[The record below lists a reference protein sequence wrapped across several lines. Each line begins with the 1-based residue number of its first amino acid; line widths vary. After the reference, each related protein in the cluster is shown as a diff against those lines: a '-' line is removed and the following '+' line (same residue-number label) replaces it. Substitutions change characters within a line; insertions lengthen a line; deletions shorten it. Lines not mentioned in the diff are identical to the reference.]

1 MSGGRRGRREA
12 ADGGDGRCPPR
23 RRTRDRAQLGA
34 PLRPRPRW
42 PQSGRPP
49 PLHRD
54 RLRSPRAH
62 AAPGGR
68 GRDARAGCRAG
79 AGHAGGRHRGER
91 GGRGR
96 GSRPGPS
103 PAAPGVRRR
112 PGGPGGRSLAVP
124 GASPE
129 VRGLARAASRLD
141 AEVLVDLLTN
151 LLVER
156 GAVATWDDVLC
167 PVLVAAGLRW
177 QRTGEGVDV
186 EHVLSEATTEA
197 LRAHRAPSAAAG
209 AGAPGAAG
217 VRPGGRARAAAA
229 RRGGGPRGAAR
240 AGAAAR
246 SRVPPNA
253 LASAARRTGASAVF
267 VWRQR
272 VEGPAADLAGLPRSR
287 PPVLAVVG
295 GPGWRPGE
303 TPPGARLAADLR
315 SCRGPAAGRPPLTH
329 RPHRICASW
338 VGAPDPA

>member
-12 ADGGDGRCPPR
+12 ADGGDGRRPPR

-68 GRDARAGCRAG
+68 GRDAGAGCRAG

-91 GGRGR
+91 GVVGAGAGQDRRG
-96 GSRPGPS
+96 GAGGAASSRR
-103 PAAPGVRRR
+103 A
-112 PGGPGGRSLAVP
+112 PGGRSLAVP

-141 AEVLVDLLTN
+141 AEALVDLLTN

-156 GAVATWDDVLC
+156 GAVATWDDVLR

-197 LRAHRAPSAAAG
+197 LRAHRARLLRPVPGRPVLLACAPEDAHVLPLHVAAVALAERRVPVRLLGPGVPPTRWPRRPGARAPRRSSSGVSGSRARQSTWPGCRARGRRCWPWSAA
-209 AGAPGAAG
+209 
-217 VRPGGRARAAAA
+217 
-229 RRGGGPRGAAR
+229 RGGGRGR
-240 AGAAAR
+240 R
-246 SRVPPNA
+246 RRV
-253 LASAARRTGASAVF
+253 
-267 VWRQR
+267 
-272 VEGPAADLAGLPRSR
+272 
-287 PPVLAVVG
+287 
-295 GPGWRPGE
+295 PGWRR
-303 TPPGARLAADLR
+303 TCAAPWP
-315 SCRGPAAGRPPLTH
+315 CCRPPPADPRAPQKLCKSG
-329 RPHRICASW
+329 R
-338 VGAPDPA
+338 APDPA

>member
-1 MSGGRRGRREA
+1 MGVE
-12 ADGGDGRCPPR
+12 DDGRLLTVGMVAARLGVAPETVRSWER
-23 RRTRDRAQLGA
+23 RYGL
-34 PLRPRPRW
+34 
-42 PQSGRPP
+42 
-49 PLHRD
+49 
-54 RLRSPRAH
+54 
-62 AAPGGR
+62 APGGR
-68 GRDARAGCRAG
+68 SPGGHRRYTETDCGRLVLMQRLVGEGATPARAAAQVLATPVDAIEVSAASGAREPARA
-79 AGHAGGRHRGER
+79 
-91 GGRGR
+91 
-96 GSRPGPS
+96 
-103 PAAPGVRRR
+103 AAAEPGVRRR

-141 AEVLVDLLTN
+141 AGVLVDLLTD

-197 LRAHRAPSAAAG
+197 LRAHRARLLRPVPGRPVLLACAPEDEHVLPLHVAAVALAERRVPVRLLG
-209 AGAPGAAG
+209 PG
-217 VRPGGRARAAAA
+217 
-229 RRGGGPRGAAR
+229 
-240 AGAAAR
+240 
-246 SRVPPNA
+246 VPPNA

-295 GPGWRPGE
+295 GPGWRRGE
-303 TPPGARLAADLR
+303 TPPGARLAVDLR
-315 SCRGPAAGRPPLTH
+315 SAVALLQT
-329 RPHRICASW
+329 
-338 VGAPDPA
+338 APR

>member
-1 MSGGRRGRREA
+1 MGVE
-12 ADGGDGRCPPR
+12 D
-23 RRTRDRAQLGA
+23 
-34 PLRPRPRW
+34 
-42 PQSGRPP
+42 SGR
-49 PLHRD
+49 LLTVGMVAA
-54 RLRSPRAH
+54 RLGVAPETVRSWERRYGL
-62 AAPGGR
+62 APGGR
-68 GRDARAGCRAG
+68 SPGGHRRYTETDCGRLVLMQRLVGEGATPARAAARVLATPVDAIEVSAASWAREPARAV
-79 AGHAGGRHRGER
+79 A
-91 GGRGR
+91 
-96 GSRPGPS
+96 P
-103 PAAPGVRRR
+103 APGVRRR

-141 AEVLVDLLTN
+141 AEVLVDLLTD

-197 LRAHRAPSAAAG
+197 LRAHRARLLRPVPGRPVLLACAPEETHVLPLHVAAVAL
-209 AGAPGAAG
+209 AERRVP
-217 VRPGGRARAAAA
+217 VRLL
-229 RRGGGPRGAAR
+229 GP
-240 AGAAAR
+240 
-246 SRVPPNA
+246 RVPPIA

-303 TPPGARLAADLR
+303 TPPGARLAVDLR
-315 SCRGPAAGRPPLTH
+315 SAVTLLQAAPR
-329 RPHRICASW
+329 
-338 VGAPDPA
+338 

>member
-1 MSGGRRGRREA
+1 MDQERCRVGVEGGGRLLTVGMVAARLGVAPETVRSWERRY
-12 ADGGDGRCPPR
+12 G
-23 RRTRDRAQLGA
+23 L
-34 PLRPRPRW
+34 
-42 PQSGRPP
+42 
-49 PLHRD
+49 
-54 RLRSPRAH
+54 
-62 AAPGGR
+62 APGGR
-68 GRDARAGCRAG
+68 SPGGHRRYTETDCGRLVLMQRLVGEGATPARAAAQVLATPVDAIEVSAASWAREPAG
-79 AGHAGGRHRGER
+79 TVA
-91 GGRGR
+91 
-96 GSRPGPS
+96 
-103 PAAPGVRRR
+103 AAPGERRR

-141 AEVLVDLLTN
+141 AEVLVDLLTD

-156 GAVATWDDVLC
+156 GTVATWDDVLL

-197 LRAHRAPSAAAG
+197 LRAHRARLLRPVPGRPVLLACAPEDAHVLPLHVAAVAL
-209 AGAPGAAG
+209 AE
-217 VRPGGRARAAAA
+217 R
-229 RRGGGPRGAAR
+229 
-240 AGAAAR
+240 
-246 SRVPPNA
+246 RVPVRLLGPGVPPEA

-315 SCRGPAAGRPPLTH
+315 SAVALLQAAPR
-329 RPHRICASW
+329 
-338 VGAPDPA
+338 

>member
-1 MSGGRRGRREA
+1 MVLTVGAVAARLGVAPETVRSWERRYG
-12 ADGGDGRCPPR
+12 
-23 RRTRDRAQLGA
+23 L
-34 PLRPRPRW
+34 
-42 PQSGRPP
+42 
-49 PLHRD
+49 
-54 RLRSPRAH
+54 
-62 AAPGGR
+62 APGGR
-68 GRDARAGCRAG
+68 SPGGHRRYTETDCGRLVLMQRLVGEGATPARAAAQVLATPVDAIAVSAG
-79 AGHAGGRHRGER
+79 SWAREPAGTVA
-91 GGRGR
+91 
-96 GSRPGPS
+96 
-103 PAAPGVRRR
+103 AAPGVRRR

-141 AEVLVDLLTN
+141 AGVLVDRLTD

-197 LRAHRAPSAAAG
+197 LRSHRARLLRPVPGRPVLLACAPEDEHVLPLHVAAVAL
-209 AGAPGAAG
+209 AERRVP
-217 VRPGGRARAAAA
+217 VRLL
-229 RRGGGPRGAAR
+229 GP
-240 AGAAAR
+240 
-246 SRVPPNA
+246 RVPPNA

-303 TPPGARLAADLR
+303 TPPGARLAVDLR
-315 SCRGPAAGRPPLTH
+315 SAVALLQAAPR
-329 RPHRICASW
+329 
-338 VGAPDPA
+338 